1 MTSPD
6 DATPVAT
13 LSRAL
18 VECLAPVTQ
27 ILDHMA
33 RAPAAPDI
41 PAAVA
46 QLRRTLDDVL
56 APLGDEFAAAD
67 VTRAAEI
74 VDRGDRRDPLR
85 GPAGAARGRLRR
97 RPAPAG
103 PGGAARRE
111 PRGAAAAPMN
121 VAPASSYRRWGERV
135 TPRLADVGARRHGVL
150 HRGLPPRLARG
161 GRALG
166 AAALRRDRRA
176 ARPLHRPAARGL
188 RVAAGAGRRAARP
201 LRLAAADRRRRG
213 GDGGRPDRAGRR
225 RTPSGSR
232 SSGACSSAPA
242 TR

>member
-74 VDRGDRRDPLR
+74 VDRATDVILSEVLLVPHAVG
-85 GPAGAARGRLRR
+85 AGGRH
-97 RPAPAG
+97 RPG
-103 PGGAARRE
+103 R
-111 PRGAAAAPMN
+111 AAP
-121 VAPASSYRRWGERV
+121 
-135 TPRLADVGARRHGVL
+135 L
-150 HRGLPPRLARG
+150 G
-161 GRALG
+161 GNRAE
-166 AAALRRDRRA
+166 
-176 ARPLHRPAARGL
+176 
-188 RVAAGAGRRAARP
+188 
-201 LRLAAADRRRRG
+201 RRRR
-213 GDGGRPDRAGRR
+213 R
-225 RTPSGSR
+225 
-232 SSGACSSAPA
+232 
-242 TR
+242 

>member
-33 RAPAAPDI
+33 RAPGAPDI

-74 VDRGDRRDPLR
+74 VDRATDVILSEVLLVPHPVGLGGGRHRPGR
-85 GPAGAARGRLRR
+85 AAPIGSER
-97 RPAPAG
+97 
-103 PGGAARRE
+103 AARR
-111 PRGAAAAPMN
+111 
-121 VAPASSYRRWGERV
+121 
-135 TPRLADVGARRHGVL
+135 
-150 HRGLPPRLARG
+150 
-161 GRALG
+161 
-166 AAALRRDRRA
+166 
-176 ARPLHRPAARGL
+176 
-188 RVAAGAGRRAARP
+188 
-201 LRLAAADRRRRG
+201 RRR
-213 GDGGRPDRAGRR
+213 
-225 RTPSGSR
+225 
-232 SSGACSSAPA
+232 
-242 TR
+242 